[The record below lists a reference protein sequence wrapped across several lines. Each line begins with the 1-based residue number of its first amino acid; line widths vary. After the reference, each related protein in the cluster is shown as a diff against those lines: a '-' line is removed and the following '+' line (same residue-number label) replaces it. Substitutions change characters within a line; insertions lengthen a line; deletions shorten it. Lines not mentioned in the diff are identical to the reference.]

1 MGLKDDI
8 YKAFEKNLGKDY
20 VDADAKGK
28 KKIDDLATDLSKAVI
43 DFITAQTF
51 RVDKLSASVGPITTQ
66 AVPPSPTGPLG
77 VPPGSPLPLPPIP
90 IASVLTVEV
99 DKDGQATRNPVASGQ
114 PQSNFSEVRLR
125 PNEVKEK

>member
-66 AVPPSPTGPLG
+66 PVPTAVITPTPG
-77 VPPGSPLPLPPIP
+77 VPLPLPPIP
-90 IASVLTVEV
+90 ITSVLTVEV

-125 PNEVKEK
+125 PNEVKKP

>member
-28 KKIDDLATDLSKAVI
+28 KKVEDLATDLSKAVI

-66 AVPPSPTGPLG
+66 PIPTAGITP
-77 VPPGSPLPLPPIP
+77 PPGSPLPLPPIP
-90 IASVLTVEV
+90 ITSVLTVEV

>member
-20 VDADAKGK
+20 VDATEDSKQK
-28 KKIDDLATDLSKAVI
+28 VEDLATDLSKAVV

-51 RVDKLSASVGPITTQ
+51 RVDKLTASVGPVTTQ
-66 AVPPSPTGPLG
+66 PLPTGAVG